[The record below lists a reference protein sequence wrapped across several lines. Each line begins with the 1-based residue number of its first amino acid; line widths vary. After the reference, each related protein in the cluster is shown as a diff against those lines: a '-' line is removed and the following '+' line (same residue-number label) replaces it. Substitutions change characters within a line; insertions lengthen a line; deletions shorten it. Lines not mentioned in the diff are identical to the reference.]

1 MELESKKESNSYEM
15 QMSTV
20 YDMDIQQLKIDTL

>member
-15 QMSTV
+15 QMSTD
-20 YDMDIQQLKIDTL
+20 YDMDIQQLKIDIL